1 MNITIK
7 IPNSIIDFCIEKK
20 IGLVK
25 RKKLIKDYIETK
37 LLQDDWGI
45 AKDDFEQW
53 LEENE
58 K

>member
-1 MNITIK
+1 MDILIK
-7 IPNSIIDFCIEKK
+7 IPQSIVDFCIEKN

-25 RKKLIKDYIETK
+25 RKKLIKSYIETK

-45 AKDDFEQW
+45 AKDDFERW

-58 K
+58 